1 MPSAS
6 DGYGVRSEG
15 SVGSSWRDGS
25 VAVGAGFSDS
35 VPAQG
40 YRFRDDPS
48 LNGAVRPGE
57 DASRYRFRPLTDAER
72 RSATEERDSVW
83 RPFDSGEEGRRP
95 ADLYDSM
102 QPPDGDWY
110 NQPGGWR

>member
-1 MPSAS
+1 
-6 DGYGVRSEG
+6 
-15 SVGSSWRDGS
+15 VGS
-25 VAVGAGFSDS
+25 GFSES

-48 LNGAVRPGE
+48 LNGAVRAGE
-57 DASRYRFRPLTDAER
+57 DASRYRFRPLSDAER
-72 RSATEERDSVW
+72 RQATDDKDSVW

-102 QPPDGDWY
+102 QPPGGNGYD
-110 NQPGGWR
+110 QPEGWR